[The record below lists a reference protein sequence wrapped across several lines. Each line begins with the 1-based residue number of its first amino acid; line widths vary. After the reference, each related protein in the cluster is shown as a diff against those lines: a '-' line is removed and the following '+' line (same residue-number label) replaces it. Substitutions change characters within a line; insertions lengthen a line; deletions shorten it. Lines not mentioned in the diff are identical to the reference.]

1 MVLNMYD
8 RMLTKSEKKIVLAYL
23 NNGKVVAAA
32 AGMAVDH
39 LTKKHTDIPLLAY
52 TDGKSEWT
60 SEDIL
65 DKKFVARPRFEN
77 DDEIISAEITEL
89 YYVKRDLKMLNGIT
103 DGFEL

>member
-60 SEDIL
+60 SEDIYNL
-65 DKKFVARPRFEN
+65 DIN
-77 DDEIISAEITEL
+77 GEIFNEKLINRILKEL
-89 YYVKRDLKMLNGIT
+89 
-103 DGFEL
+103 